1 MPPTPAPT
9 GLLLKVPGVS
19 KSLDFNQL
27 VQSAPAWGQWWNSH
41 AGLGLIPLG
50 VGVSAYEIVKHR
62 HHMPKMHGSA
72 WKHPLRA
79 WVHARRFARKTAKA
93 KMTHVPRVL
102 GVNAFPAGHTY
113 TVAHVDGRTTES
125 LAGIAPNLASAF
137 AARQVIVEPHT
148 ERADRALVHV
158 IRKDPFSKPV
168 VTPLMGVERTNWLKP
183 FTVGVDVFGRP
194 AKMDL
199 VGGDGVNHILIGGA
213 TGSGKSNVIQL
224 LMAYAALDPRTQIY
238 GFDGKFGMELGFWAD
253 RMEMFNE
260 NPRDMGT
267 AITQLAQMAKIVD
280 ARNQKLRAAG
290 LRKPTA
296 DMPPMVLII
305 EELASWLVDC
315 GKESG
320 NAFARVLMGMIRV
333 ARSAG
338 CVIIATTQRPSVDV
352 VPSSLRSQFTY
363 RWALRTMAPVDSDII
378 LGPNW
383 ARQGFDSSTVGDK
396 GKGQGYLLH
405 EERNPV
411 LIRAHLVPDAELKA
425 LVARSVVLH
434 RANAPGKRRANAP
447 ANAPGREPFA
457 RANGQVTGSKGTRS
471 DGDGVDREERI
482 ERKGETGGEPG
493 GAGGPRGGLG
503 ERDLIV
509 LRALVDH
516 TLTIEDIR
524 ALTDPPMA
532 HSRARALLERL
543 ERRNLLADRTKR
555 ETGVGNASPDLYT
568 ANLKGREYAKS
579 AATADAGKGDVA

>member
-1 MPPTPAPT
+1 MAPTPSPT
-9 GLLLKVPGVS
+9 DLLLKVPGVS

-27 VQSAPAWGQWWNSH
+27 IQSAPAWGQWWNSH

-50 VGVSAYEIVKHR
+50 AGVGTWWVVKHH

-79 WVHARRFARKTAKA
+79 WVHARRFAKKTAKA

-125 LAGIAPNLASAF
+125 LTDIADNLASAF
-137 AARQVIVEPHT
+137 AARKVIVEPH
-148 ERADRALVHV
+148 EDRADRAFVHV
-158 IRKDPFSKPV
+158 IRRDPFAKAV
-168 VTPLMGVERTNWLKP
+168 ITPLMGVERTNWLKP
-183 FTVGVDVFGRP
+183 FVVGVDVFGRP
-194 AKMDL
+194 AKIDL

-224 LMAYAALDPRTQIY
+224 LMAHAALDPRTLIY
-238 GFDGKFGMELGFWAD
+238 GFDGKFGMELGFWAE
-253 RMEMFNE
+253 RIELLNE

-267 AITQLAQMAKIVD
+267 AITQLSQVAKIVD
-280 ARNQKLRAAG
+280 ARNQKLKDAG
-290 LRKPTA
+290 KRKPTA
-296 DMPPMVLII
+296 DMAPMVLVI

-338 CVIIATTQRPSVDV
+338 CVIVGTTQRPSVDV

-405 EERNPV
+405 EERNPE

-425 LVARSVVLH
+425 LVARSVDLH
-434 RANAPGKRRANAP
+434 RANAPGKRRANAS
-447 ANAPGREPFA
+447 ANAPRPEALA
-457 RANGQVTGSKGTRS
+457 RANEQVTGSKGTRP
-471 DGDGVDREERI
+471 DGDGVDREEGI
-482 ERKGETGGEPG
+482 ERKEETGGE
-493 GAGGPRGGLG
+493 PRGGLG
-503 ERDLIV
+503 ERDLLV

-516 TLTIEDIR
+516 TLTLEDIQ

-532 HSRARALLERL
+532 RSRARALVERL
-543 ERRNLLADRTKR
+543 ARRNLLAERVKR
-555 ETGVGNASPDLYT
+555 EPDKGAASPDLYT

-579 AATADAGKGDVA
+579 VTVSAGKGDVA